1 LEKNNTSLGKNRKKN
16 NYSYL
21 NNYNK
26 SQKSW
31 NNSKNYVRIHLPG
44 NNKFKLNLENWE
56 KMKDNEIIQNNS
68 TKSNGNKMNDID
80 LSLKNNKPK
89 HSADREMKA
98 KGINVQLINLNQY
111 KDKINNSKDFKCKFC
126 LKSFSFVEYKQ
137 HFNLCTKNPL
147 NSNNDKIIYSY
158 SNNKRKRDLDSSKS
172 NSNINKSGKIQ
183 KNRLNNKNQYININ
197 LDTINRDLKINS
209 YNEKGNRL
217 AKNNFNN
224 INIKINNQN
233 ININRNLIN
242 LNNIKKITNNINL
255 NSYMKNSDIDL
266 NGNTINNVSFNII
279 SKKNSLNKI
288 NNKNHS
294 SKSNSNINSKK
305 FKNNYQISPLSN
317 FNPKKL
323 KIKIIKGRIRKDK
336 TSKFYLEYIIELN
349 CLSQSWV
356 INKKFN
362 QFTNLYKNL
371 ANLSNERGFELP
383 QSAKIFKNIGTTF
396 SNLSNENKIIELE
409 KFLKDI
415 TKIDAISN
423 SEPYK
428 QFLEIER
435 LFDAY
440 KENKNNNMNLN
451 ENHNKSSYNFNNG
464 KINGKIYLKKNSN
477 SSFVSYQNNNNGKGN
492 IDNKVKS
499 IIKTNII
506 P

>member
-16 NYSYL
+16 NYSYQS
-21 NNYNK
+21 NYNN

-31 NNSKNYVRIHLPG
+31 NNSTNYVRIHLPG
-44 NNKFKLNLENWE
+44 NNKFKLNLKNLA
-56 KMKDNEIIQNNS
+56 KMKDNEIIQNDS
-68 TKSNGNKMNDID
+68 TKSNGNKMKDID
-80 LSLKNNKPK
+80 FSLKNKQQK
-89 HSADREMKA
+89 HSADREMKL
-98 KGINVQLINLNQY
+98 KGINEQLINLNQY

-126 LKSFSFVEYKQ
+126 LKFFSFIEYKQ

-158 SNNKRKRDLDSSKS
+158 SNDKRKRDLDFSKS
-172 NSNINKSGKIQ
+172 NSTMNKSGKTHN
-183 KNRLNNKNQYININ
+183 NRLNNKNQYFNIN
-197 LDTINRDLKINS
+197 LDAIKSDFKINS
-209 YNEKGNRL
+209 YNEKRNRL
-217 AKNNFNN
+217 SKNNFNN

-242 LNNIKKITNNINL
+242 INNIKKISNNINL
-255 NSYMKNSDIDL
+255 NSYIKNSDIDID
-266 NGNTINNVSFNII
+266 GNTINNVSFNII
-279 SKKNSLNKI
+279 SNKNHLNKI
-288 NNKNHS
+288 INKNYS
-294 SKSNSNINSKK
+294 SKSNSNINNKK
-305 FKNNYQISPLSN
+305 FKNNYPISPLTN
-317 FNPKKL
+317 FNPKKI

-336 TSKFYLEYIIELN
+336 TGKLYLEYIIELN

-362 QFTNLYKNL
+362 QFTNLYKYL
-371 ANLSNERGFELP
+371 VNLSNERGLELP
-383 QSAKIFKNIGTTF
+383 QSAKIFKNIGKTF
-396 SNLSNENKIIELE
+396 SNLSHENKIIQLE

-423 SEPYK
+423 SEPY
-428 QFLEIER
+428 QHFLEIER
-435 LFDAY
+435 LFDTY
-440 KENKNNNMNLN
+440 KENKNKNMNLN

-477 SSFVSYQNNNNGKGN
+477 NSFVSFQYNNEGRN

-499 IIKTNII
+499 NIKTNII

>member
-1 LEKNNTSLGKNRKKN
+1 
-16 NYSYL
+16 
-21 NNYNK
+21 
-26 SQKSW
+26 
-31 NNSKNYVRIHLPG
+31 
-44 NNKFKLNLENWE
+44 
-56 KMKDNEIIQNNS
+56 MKDNEIIQNNS

-80 LSLKNNKPK
+80 LSLKNNKLK

-158 SNNKRKRDLDSSKS
+158 SNDKRKRDLDFSKS
-172 NSNINKSGKIQ
+172 NSTMNKSGKTH

-197 LDTINRDLKINS
+197 LDAINSDFKINS
-209 YNEKGNRL
+209 YNEKRNKL
-217 AKNNFNN
+217 SKNNFNN

-242 LNNIKKITNNINL
+242 INNIKKITNNINL
-255 NSYMKNSDIDL
+255 NSYIKNSDIDID
-266 NGNTINNVSFNII
+266 GNTISNVSFNII
-279 SKKNSLNKI
+279 PNNNHLNKI

-294 SKSNSNINSKK
+294 SKSNSNINNKK
-305 FKNNYQISPLSN
+305 FKKNYPTSSFSN

-336 TSKFYLEYIIELN
+336 TGKFYLEYIIELN
-349 CLSQSWV
+349 CLSQSW
-356 INKKFN
+356 IIKKKFN
-362 QFTNLYKNL
+362 QFIILYKLL
-371 ANLSNERGFELP
+371 ANLSNERGLKLPESANIFE
-383 QSAKIFKNIGTTF
+383 NIGKTF
-396 SNLSNENKIIELE
+396 SNLSHENKIFQLE

-415 TKIDAISN
+415 TKIDAINN
-423 SEPYK
+423 SEPY
-428 QFLEIER
+428 QHFLEIEK
-435 LFDAY
+435 LFDIH
-440 KENKNNNMNLN
+440 KENKNDNMNLN

-464 KINGKIYLKKNSN
+464 KINGKTYLKKNSN
-477 SSFVSYQNNNNGKGN
+477 NSFVNHKYNNNGGNN
-492 IDNKVKS
+492 IDNKVKN